1 MPTNTSFVQAENN
14 GSHSSYLQDDIARGL
29 RACLV
34 EVLSCTLADEAQ
46 PDFLKGVLA
55 LARRQADLYGIPWHE
70 MMQSL
75 CKMPELGGLI
85 AQLQE
90 CTLPRSASSPMN

>member
-1 MPTNTSFVQAENN
+1 MNMSVLQAEN
-14 GSHSSYLQDDIARGL
+14 GPTSSYLQDDIARGL

-70 MMQSL
+70 MMKSL
-75 CKMPELGGLI
+75 CAMPELGGLV

-90 CTLPRSASSPMN
+90 CTPQRPASSPAN